1 METGW
6 TRLALRIWVALI
18 LAFLFVPI
26 LIIMLYAFNT
36 STIQSWPLPGF
47 TFKWFPETW
56 NDPEVRDAFLL
67 SIKAGLIATVIA
79 LVLGSAASFAVHR
92 FRFFGREVVSF
103 VVVLPLALPGIITGM
118 ALNSFF
124 HFNGINLSLLTI
136 VVGHATFCIVIVYN
150 NVIARLRRTSPSL
163 IEASMDL
170 GAHGWTTFRTVTF
183 PLLSTALVAGALL
196 AFALS
201 FDEVIVTTF
210 TSGAQNTLPLWIFGA
225 IRLGQ
230 RLPEVNV
237 VVFFVV
243 LFTVV
248 PVTIAARLT
257 GGGGITRASAAG
269 QAAQKDE

>member
-1 METGW
+1 METAW

-56 NDPEVRDAFLL
+56 NDPEVRDALLL
-67 SIKAGLIATVIA
+67 SIKAGLIATAIA

-269 QAAQKDE
+269 QEAQEDE